1 MPSSKKLKSRY
12 YVDMDDSNLNY
23 PYNCV
28 DVLTNEVVWNF
39 EFEDDALE
47 WCQRQN
53 KKLCCR
59 FRNQNQHRRRATEAF
74 SENQQK
80 NRYPN
85 TLNPDTGLC

>member
-47 WCQRQN
+47 WCQRQ
-53 KKLCCR
+53 KKKHTFGKDSIPPHMR
-59 FRNQNQHRRRATEAF
+59 MYKT
-74 SENQQK
+74 
-80 NRYPN
+80 
-85 TLNPDTGLC
+85 